1 MENVKCKMENGSDEK
16 LIPISEIFYSIQGEG
31 KYCGTPSV
39 FVRVG
44 GCNLKCPGFGER
56 GCDSYYA
63 VNREYE
69 NEWMKL
75 DVKEIIKEIK
85 KYEKYNPHLVITG
98 GEPMLYYQQIYPLV
112 EYFKNQIT
120 IETNATVNIDFEKYP
135 KYKDV
140 AFAMSVKLSNSAEE
154 YKKRV
159 KKDIIKSYALNAK
172 KSFFKFVI
180 DRDLKE
186 EIDDIVKG
194 VDLPIYCMPLGAS
207 KEELE
212 KNAPFVFE
220 FCLKN
225 GFRYSDRIHIR
236 LFGKKKGV

>member
-1 MENVKCKMENGSDEK
+1 MENGKYKMENGIDET

-44 GCNLKCPGFGER
+44 GCNLKCPGFGEK

-63 VNREYE
+63 VDRKYE
-69 NEWMKL
+69 NEWL
-75 DVKEIIKEIK
+75 NLGITEIINEIK
-85 KYEKYNPHLVITG
+85 KYEKHNPHLVITG
-98 GEPMLYYQQIYPLV
+98 GEPMLYYKNLYPLV

-120 IETNATVNIDFEKYP
+120 IETNVTININFEKYP
-135 KYKDV
+135 KYKEV
-140 AFAMSVKLSNSAEE
+140 AFAMSVKLSNSGEE

-186 EIDDIVKG
+186 EIDDITKG
-194 VDLPIYCMPLGAS
+194 IDLPIYCMPLGAS